1 MSKVSLFTL
10 SVRAHPSDEQL
21 HIFPDKKRPL
31 LLSLINKAYEN
42 RETAQSGV
50 CGLVSVMGA
59 LFLERDVAVELST
72 VLFCQVTHQLNTNR
86 DEREDVFYS
95 L

>member
-31 LLSLINKAYEN
+31 LLSLINKTYEN
-42 RETAQSGV
+42 RERLLRVG
-50 CGLVSVMGA
+50 SV
-59 LFLERDVAVELST
+59 D
-72 VLFCQVTHQLNTNR
+72 
-86 DEREDVFYS
+86 
-95 L
+95 

>member
-31 LLSLINKAYEN
+31 LLSLINK
-42 RETAQSGV
+42 TSGV

-86 DEREDVFYS
+86 D
-95 L
+95 